1 MHLASEKVRLAGEAA
16 ELAASFLVSAGSDY
30 EAYEAEIEAK
40 EGNRGGGAR
49 ANPLQG
55 VAFDGQ
61 AVALNPRTPNEVA
74 IKEWAERVKCM
85 RPGDHIA
92 ANTGSSPQEGNNG
105 EEQWILAVYVDW
117 NAEQDLFE
125 VRDAE
130 EDDPSVE
137 QFKLRMREVSPLP
150 KIKNGDDPSIHE
162 PNTNV
167 LAIYPET
174 TVFYKARIVTS
185 AQWLGNDEYS
195 SYMVEFEGDTESSQ
209 SVDVRHVLV
218 PPTWLLPTSLSERID
233 AR

>member
-92 ANTGSSPQEGNNG
+92 ANTGGSPQEGNNG

-137 QFKLRMREVSPLP
+137 QFKLRMRATYSSRRGIALR
-150 KIKNGDDPSIHE
+150 
-162 PNTNV
+162 
-167 LAIYPET
+167 LLQ
-174 TVFYKARIVTS
+174 S
-185 AQWLGNDEYS
+185 AQILQMRDPGAPYLLL
-195 SYMVEFEGDTESSQ
+195 Q
-209 SVDVRHVLV
+209 CVRRKPAPAPRAPPSTPTRAKRQLNFDHVA
-218 PPTWLLPTSLSERID
+218 PD
-233 AR
+233 